1 MITTEEYKQMQAYAR
16 IDGVFLAVIWIGS
29 FACYI
34 AGLTSPLTGM
44 LASLSAI
51 ASPFFVANRLKIFR
65 SIASEN
71 NLSLMRGAAYYL
83 MVFFYGSLLFAMA
96 QFVYLAY
103 LDNGYLFST
112 YMEVFQSDEAKSML
126 TAYGMN
132 ENEMKLLSRTME
144 ELTPLDFSLNVLT
157 MNIMIG
163 ALLSFPVAFYVTK
176 TQHISNDN
184 NKNQ

>member
-1 MITTEEYKQMQAYAR
+1 
-16 IDGVFLAVIWIGS
+16 
-29 FACYI
+29 
-34 AGLTSPLTGM
+34 
-44 LASLSAI
+44 
-51 ASPFFVANRLKIFR
+51 
-65 SIASEN
+65 
-71 NLSLMRGAAYYL
+71 
-83 MVFFYGSLLFAMA
+83 
-96 QFVYLAY
+96 
-103 LDNGYLFST
+103 
-112 YMEVFQSDEAKSML
+112 MEVFQSDEAKSML

-184 NKNQ
+184 NNNQ